1 MKTQTNARHC
11 MSRSRC
17 DARAADADMR
27 TTDRSIGRST
37 GPLALAMLLLVIAS
51 LVAACGN
58 KGPLVKPDATSRPTP
73 ATTPSPGAPERPAS
87 TDRS

>member
-1 MKTQTNARHC
+1 M
-11 MSRSRC
+11 
-17 DARAADADMR
+17 
-27 TTDRSIGRST
+27 
-37 GPLALAMLLLVIAS
+37 LLVIAS